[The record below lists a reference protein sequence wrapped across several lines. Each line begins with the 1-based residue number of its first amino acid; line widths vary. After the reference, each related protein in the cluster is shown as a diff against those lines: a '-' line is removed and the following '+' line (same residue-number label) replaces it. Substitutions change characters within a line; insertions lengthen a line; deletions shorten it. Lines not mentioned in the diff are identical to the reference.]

1 METKT
6 DLREFEELVKKI
18 DGTQIKMN
26 LLEERTNKKLNDIN
40 EQLKTIF
47 SKISGQSKKKLYHI
61 GRELTF
67 SPEGFYISNWSI
79 FRKDMPSTE
88 YFSENNTAILSSA
101 KGNTIEDIK
110 EFIKKE
116 N

>member
-1 METKT
+1 MENKI
-6 DLREFEELVKKI
+6 DLKEFETLVKTI
-18 DGTQIKMN
+18 D
-26 LLEERTNKKLNDIN
+26 RNK
-40 EQLKTIF
+40 
-47 SKISGQSKKKLYHI
+47 YHV

-88 YFSENNTAILSSA
+88 YFSKNNTAILSSA

-110 EFIKKE
+110 EFLKKE
-116 N
+116 GNINESL

>member
-1 METKT
+1 MENKT
-6 DLREFEELVKKI
+6 DLKEFEELVKKI
-18 DGTQIKMN
+18 D
-26 LLEERTNKKLNDIN
+26 RNK
-40 EQLKTIF
+40 
-47 SKISGQSKKKLYHI
+47 YHI